1 MDSKRALVIV
11 LDAFSSRY
19 LTKKL
24 SPYLYDLSRNW
35 FYSPMQ
41 PLFAYEGIRWAIL
54 TGLSPGES
62 GIFGDH
68 VFSERKANMIKLNIL
83 KGLLKISDAVPDDYL
98 NKVTRYALFKLF
110 KEDYGTPHLIPP
122 NLLDYFSVVK
132 RPLKKAGQEDLFTIL
147 SNHGKKGTWVEPK
160 INALEGIALKKAIKS
175 LKVFDLV
182 FVKLNSLDRL
192 GHKYGPLS
200 SEVRNRVKYLDSL
213 LYENIKKALNE
224 YKDLLVIVMSDH
236 GMCPVHS
243 IINIEQKL
251 RQLPIK
257 VKQDYFVYLGTTV
270 TLFWFKNKVAREHV
284 EKLLD
289 GLNDYGKVLS
299 DEDLRNLG
307 LGGID
312 RSLYGELIF
321 ALYEGNIFHPDFYYR
336 RKPPKGMHGYAFYSY
351 DAPILIV
358 SPHIHLDFKRK
369 KEASIVNIAPTILE
383 FLGIP
388 LPPRFEGKTLVFRRY

>member
-1 MDSKRALVIV
+1 MVSEKKVIIII

-19 LTKKL
+19 LTKEL

-35 FYSPMQ
+35 FYSPMK
-41 PLFAYEGIRWAIL
+41 PLFAYEGIKWAIL
-54 TGLSPGES
+54 NGLSPSES

-68 VFSERKANMIKLNIL
+68 IFNKRKTSKIKLNIL
-83 KGLLKISDAVPDDYL
+83 KGLLKISDTVPDDYL
-98 NKVTRYALFKLF
+98 NKVARYAFFKLF

-147 SNHGKKGTWVEPK
+147 SNHGKKGIWIEPK
-160 INALEGIALKKAIKS
+160 INALESIALKKAIKS

-200 SEVRNRVKYLDSL
+200 SEIRNRVKYLDSL

-270 TLFWFKNKVAREHV
+270 TLFWFKNKVARERV

-289 GLNDYGKVLS
+289 GLNDFGKVLS

-321 ALYEGNIFHPDFYYR
+321 ALYEGNVFHPDFYYR
-336 RKPPKGMHGYAFYSY
+336 RKPPKGMHGYAYYSY
-351 DAPILIV
+351 DKPILIY
-358 SPHIHLDFKRK
+358 PRDLHIDFKQKREVAITDIALIILKNLDIPPFPSLNEKLFLRK
-369 KEASIVNIAPTILE
+369 L
-383 FLGIP
+383 
-388 LPPRFEGKTLVFRRY
+388 